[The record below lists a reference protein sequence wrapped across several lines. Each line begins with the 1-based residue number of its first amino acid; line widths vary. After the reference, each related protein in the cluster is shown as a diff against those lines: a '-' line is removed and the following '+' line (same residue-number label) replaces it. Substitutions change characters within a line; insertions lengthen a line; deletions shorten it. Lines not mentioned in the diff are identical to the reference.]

1 MVKREDQTGKT
12 MVDEVTIRP
21 LESHDDFRQCV
32 ALQYEIWG
40 DDFGESAPPSIL
52 MVTQKVGGVAAGAFD
67 RSGRLLG
74 FVFGIS
80 GVRAGRLAHWSDMLG
95 VREEVRDLGLGRRLK
110 VYQRDRLLQTGIGI
124 AYWTYDPL
132 EARNAHVNLNRLGA
146 FPVEYVPDMY
156 GEVVRSS
163 RLSGLSTDRFIV
175 EWELAHPRVT
185 AAIEGVA
192 IEPSPT
198 ATAAPIVNS
207 VREGEAS
214 VPYES
219 ELVDATA
226 VRVEIPREIHDLK
239 RNSMEMA
246 RAWRLSTR
254 RAFVHYLSRGYTVTG
269 FRFDPEGGRC
279 FYTLNKS

>member
-1 MVKREDQTGKT
+1 MKKREDQARQT
-12 MVDEVTIRP
+12 MDDEVTIRP
-21 LESHDDFRQCV
+21 LESHDDFQQCV

-67 RSGRLLG
+67 RGGKLLG

-80 GVRAGRLAHWSDMLG
+80 GVREGRLAHWSDMLG

-110 VYQRDRLLQTGIGI
+110 LYQRDRLLETGIGV

-146 FPVEYVPDMY
+146 LPIEYVPDMY

-163 RLSGLSTDRFIV
+163 WLSGLGTDRFIL
-175 EWELAHPRVT
+175 EWELAHPRV
-185 AAIEGVA
+185 AAAVKGVA
-192 IEPSPT
+192 PEATPT

-219 ELVDATA
+219 ELVDAAA
-226 VRVEIPREIHDLK
+226 VRVEIPREIHDVK
-239 RNSMEMA
+239 RTSMELA
-246 RAWRLSTR
+246 RAWRSATR
-254 RAFVHYLSRGYTVTG
+254 RAFVHYLSRGYTVSG
-269 FRFDPEGGRC
+269 FRLEPEGGRC
-279 FYTLNKS
+279 FYTLNKG

>member
-1 MVKREDQTGKT
+1 MEA
-12 MVDEVTIRP
+12 EVTIRP
-21 LESHDDFRQCV
+21 LESHDDFQQCV

-52 MVTQKVGGVAAGAFD
+52 LVTQKVGGVAAGAFD
-67 RSGRLLG
+67 RGGKLLG

-80 GVRAGRLAHWSDMLG
+80 GVREGRLAHWSDMLG
-95 VREEVRDLGLGRRLK
+95 VREEARDLGLGRRLK
-110 VYQRDRLLQTGIGI
+110 VYQRDRLLQTGISV
-124 AYWTYDPL
+124 AYWTFDPL

-146 FPVEYVPDMY
+146 LPVEYVPDMY

-163 RLSGLSTDRFIV
+163 WLSGLSTDRFVV
-175 EWELAHPRVT
+175 EWELAHPRVA

-192 IEPSPT
+192 PELSPA
-198 ATAAPIVNS
+198 ATRAPIVNS
-207 VREGEAS
+207 VREGAAS
-214 VPYES
+214 PPAES
-219 ELVDATA
+219 NLADAPA

-239 RNSMEMA
+239 GTSIELA
-246 RAWRLSTR
+246 RAWRSSTR

-269 FRFDPEGGRC
+269 FRLEPETGRC